1 MNKNNDSFKNQV
13 IDALANNFGALLAM
27 DDLRMGDDCEV
38 IIPIIGLDVE
48 GLPPPMLRIYEQ
60 KSYLFVEARDLV
72 YLGSPG
78 SLMNCTAQAL
88 MDSLIFIDAKEG
100 CEFEQRRP
108 ILLNMLAN
116 AYLSSA
122 RTSDELL
129 ASVIQAANVNTLF
142 TNAIKNPQNGE
153 IYVEA
158 TMRCDF
164 VGIPDDFKDTVA
176 GVFDYAARIRRF
188 IKLMR
193 SYVLPDT
200 NNVEMVVS
208 SMLTMCSKG
217 GPDPKDG
224 GSPPPS
230 SDKPPRATL

>member
-1 MNKNNDSFKNQV
+1 
-13 IDALANNFGALLAM
+13 M
-27 DDLRMGDDCEV
+27 DDLRMGEECEV
-38 IIPIIGLDVE
+38 IVPFIGLDVE

-60 KSYLFVEARDLV
+60 QSYLFVEARELV

-88 MDSLIFIDAKEG
+88 MDALIFIDAKAG
-100 CEFEQRRP
+100 REFEKRRP

-122 RTSDELL
+122 RTADELL
-129 ASVIQAANVNTLF
+129 ASVIQAANANSLL

-158 TMRCDF
+158 RMCSDF
-164 VGIPDDFKDTVA
+164 VGVPDDFKDIVVA
-176 GVFDYAARIRRF
+176 VFDYAARIRRF

-208 SMLTMCSKG
+208 SMLTMYSKG
-217 GPDPKDG
+217 GPNPEDG
-224 GSPPPS
+224 SFKHPSPVKQS
-230 SDKPPRATL
+230 RATL